1 MLPWPGTKVETVNW
15 MSIVTNIDQKTR
27 EILFYARNNF
37 LFYQGEIYV
46 MKDNSDFAV
55 PQGGFDKA
63 EVAEMLGLYIL
74 HCLRHLPVIA
84 AIYNDDG
91 YLLSRLSP
99 FETECVKKQRIFYL
113 ETNWL

>member
-1 MLPWPGTKVETVNW
+1 

-84 AIYNDDG
+84 AIYNNNDDG

-99 FETECVKKQRIFYL
+99 FKTECVKKQRIFYL